1 MHTQRWQEVRELLIS
16 VCELD
21 PGERDAFLSEACA
34 DDLELRAEIESIL
47 IHSEQAPKFLQES
60 AAEAFP
66 DMFEFEQA
74 SSLVGQRVG
83 PYELIQLVA
92 YGGMGAVYLAARADG
107 QFKKNVAIK
116 LIKRRMVN
124 ESMIGRFRIERQ
136 TLATLDH
143 PNIARL
149 LDGGITQNGL
159 PYFVMEYVDG
169 KPIDRFCDEQ
179 RMPTLQR
186 LQLFLRVMSAVQYAH
201 RNLIVHRDLKPT
213 NILVTVEGE
222 SKLLDFGIAKA
233 LQPGNLC
240 ESDTSTAIDRIMTPA
255 YASPEQVRG
264 EPITTASD
272 VYSLGVILY
281 ELLTGHRPYKLKSRT
296 PSEIE
301 LTICE
306 LAPEKPSTAVGRVDN
321 VAASDGGGSSRV
333 SLTPETVS
341 RLRDEQPKQLRHRL
355 VGDLDAIIMM
365 ALHKE
370 PERRYASVEQ
380 FSEDIRR
387 HLKGLPVNARKP
399 TVRYRTSKFIH
410 RNRAPVVAILGIVV
424 ALLVGFAT
432 TIWQSRIAVR
442 AQQAAEQEAR
452 KVQQANIFLKNMLAS
467 VNPRKAS
474 GGEVTVREVLDEAA
488 RKIEDGALDAQPE
501 AEAEIRLALST
512 AYRELGHYDVA
523 LKHVDVALD
532 VLKQALGDHH
542 PDVAKSMNAHG
553 LILKAMGRYDEAEQW
568 YRKALELQQ
577 ALSGQ
582 DAAVAEVMNN
592 LGVLLKK
599 KGEWEEAESLYRR
612 ALTVR
617 RKLPGR
623 DRDVA
628 TTMTNLAAILKN
640 KGGHTQA
647 ESLYR
652 EALEIF
658 RGLDGERLR
667 VASCLNNLALLLRE
681 TGDGDEAESLL
692 REALAIRRETY
703 GKEHP
708 DVATAMHNLALVLR
722 SQERYS
728 EAESLYREVL
738 TLRRKILPENHP
750 YLAVTLNN
758 LAELLVAQGE
768 FEAAER
774 HCREALDIRQ
784 KSLPEGHP
792 STAGA
797 LLVLGRIHL
806 GRDDP
811 GGAEPLLHQALNVY
825 KNRLPDGHSR
835 IARAESEL
843 AGCFVALERYA
854 EAESLLLNSYK
865 TIKDKHGENHPIVQE
880 TLKKIVTLYEAWGK
894 PEEASPYIELL
905 SPDSDGR

>member
-1 MHTQRWQEVRELLIS
+1 MLIS
-16 VCELD
+16 ACELD
-21 PGERDAFLSEACA
+21 PVERNAFLSKACA
-34 DDLELRAEIESIL
+34 DDLELRSEIESIL
-47 IHSEQAPKFLQES
+47 THSDQAPEFLQGS

-74 SSLVGQRVG
+74 SSLIGQRVG
-83 PYELIQLVA
+83 PYELIELLA

-116 LIKRRMVN
+116 LIKRRMVS
-124 ESMIGRFRIERQ
+124 ETMINRFRVERQ

-143 PNIARL
+143 PNIAKL

-179 RMPTLQR
+179 RMTTLQR

-213 NILVTVEGE
+213 NILVTAEGE
-222 SKLLDFGIAKA
+222 PKLLDFGIAKA
-233 LQPGNLC
+233 LQPGSSS
-240 ESDTSTAIDRIMTPA
+240 ESDTSTAVDRIMTPA

-264 EPITTASD
+264 QPITTTSD
-272 VYSLGVILY
+272 VYSLAVILY
-281 ELLTGHRPYKLKSRT
+281 ELLTGHRPYQLRSRT
-296 PSEIE
+296 PCEIKQ
-301 LTICE
+301 TICE
-306 LAPEKPSTAVGRVDN
+306 SAPEKPSTAVGRIEE
-321 VAASDGGGSSRV
+321 AAVTDGSSKV

-341 RLRDEQPKQLRHRL
+341 HLRDELPGQLRHRL

-370 PERRYASVEQ
+370 SERRYASVEQ

-387 HLKGLPVNARKP
+387 HLKSLPINAREP
-399 TVRYRTSKFIH
+399 ALDYRISKFIH
-410 RNRAPVVAILGIVV
+410 RNRVPVFATLGIVV
-424 ALLVGFAT
+424 ALLAGFFAT
-432 TIWQSRIAVR
+432 LWQSRIAIE

-452 KVQQANIFLKNMLAS
+452 KARQANAFLKNMLAS
-467 VNPRKAS
+467 VNPARAS
-474 GGEVTVREVLDEAA
+474 GGEITVREVLDEAA

-501 AEAEIRLALST
+501 AEAEIRSALST
-512 AYRELGHYDVA
+512 AYRELGLYDAA
-523 LKHVDVALD
+523 LKHLGIALD
-532 VLKQALGDHH
+532 ILKQTLGDQH
-542 PDVAKSMNAHG
+542 PDVAKNMNAYG
-553 LILKAMGRYDEAEQW
+553 LILKAMGRYDEAEQS
-568 YRKALELQQ
+568 YRKALELRHL
-577 ALSGQ
+577 LSEGE
-582 DAAVAEVMNN
+582 DAAVAEIMNN

-599 KGEWEEAESLYRR
+599 KGEWKEAESLYRK
-612 ALTVR
+612 ALAIR
-617 RKLPGR
+617 RELPGR

-628 TTMTNLAAILKN
+628 TTLTNLAAILKN
-640 KGGHTQA
+640 KGDYAQA

-652 EALEIF
+652 DALEIF
-658 RGLDGERLR
+658 YGLDNERLR

-681 TGDGDEAESLL
+681 TGDDVEAESLL

-703 GKEHP
+703 GQEHP

-722 SQERYS
+722 SQEKYS
-728 EAESLYREVL
+728 EAKSLYREVL

-768 FEAAER
+768 YHAAEP
-774 HCREALDIRQ
+774 HCREALDIRR

-792 STAGA
+792 STAGS
-797 LLVLGRIHL
+797 LLVLGRIYL

-811 GGAEPLLHQALNVY
+811 EGAEPLLQQALDVY
-825 KNRLPDGHSR
+825 RNRLTDGHSR
-835 IARAESEL
+835 IARAQSEL
-843 AGCFVALERYA
+843 ANCFVALERYA
-854 EAESLLLNSYK
+854 EAEPLLLDSYE
-865 TIKDKHGENHPIVQE
+865 TIKDKHDENHPIVQE
-880 TLKKIVTLYEAWGK
+880 MLRRLVNLYKAWGK
-894 PEEASPYIELL
+894 AGEAAPYIELL